1 MRPITHLLCPVDFS
15 DSSRFALRTAAII
28 AGHLGAH
35 LTVVTVDDPLLAQ
48 VAAQVTPSLTGA
60 TERELQRFATAA
72 MTDVAAPPP
81 ERTHLIVAVGQPAP
95 LILQSARDA
104 GATLIVMSSQGRSGA
119 RKMFFGSTAER
130 VLRDTTVPVLITR
143 GDGSS
148 GSAATALDQSGP
160 VVVPVDLG
168 DGSPEHVGVAS
179 AVAMALAAPLVLMHV
194 LEPVFVQEAIALA
207 FGLDEVR
214 RLYGSRTARRS
225 GGRYSGDD
233 LRGDAAGRRAARRGD
248 CQGGRRPAG
257 TVDRGRP
264 PSRWCTWIAAG
275 IRHLPRPVSLS
286 RHRTGTAAG
295 ARGGIDLRAAMPR
308 FAHARP
314 ARCSRCEYR

>member
-28 AGHLGAH
+28 AEHLGAH

-60 TERELQRFATAA
+60 TESELQRFAAAA
-72 MTDVAAPPP
+72 MMDVSAPPA

-104 GATLIVMSSQGRSGA
+104 GANLIVMSSQGRSGA

-130 VLRDTTVPVLITR
+130 VLRDTTLPVLITR
-143 GDGSS
+143 GDGAS
-148 GSAATALDQSGP
+148 GSATTALDQSGP

-168 DGSPEHVGVAS
+168 DGAPEHLGVAS
-179 AVAMALAAPLVLMHV
+179 GVATALAAPLVLMHV

-214 RLYGSRTARRS
+214 RRTARER
-225 GGRYSGDD
+225 
-233 LRGDAAGRRAARRGD
+233 LAE
-248 CQGGRRPAG
+248 
-257 TVDRGRP
+257 V
-264 PSRWCTWIAAG
+264 AAG
-275 IRHLPRPVSLS
+275 IPATISVETLLAAGQPAEEIAKAADDRQARLIVVGLR
-286 RHRTGTAAG
+286 AAG
-295 ARGGIDLRAAMPR
+295 APGSRLGSVTYRVLCLSRVTVLALPPVRGA
-308 FAHARP
+308 
-314 ARCSRCEYR
+314 E